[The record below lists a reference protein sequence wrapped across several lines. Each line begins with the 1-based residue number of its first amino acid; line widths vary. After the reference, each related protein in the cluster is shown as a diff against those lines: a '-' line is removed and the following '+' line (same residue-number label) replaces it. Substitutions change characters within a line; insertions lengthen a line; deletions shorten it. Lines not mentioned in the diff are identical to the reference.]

1 MYQRQIFRSVLRQAL
16 EIKFGS
22 KKITANQ
29 FANAYNL
36 ISPSPI
42 TNETARKWITGQGIP
57 RFERIYELVHWLNIN
72 PMDLFP
78 CNYLPPGAYLSY
90 QPIKKK
96 LDSGFNLNDIK
107 QFAKEIKDIKYE
119 PKT

>member
-1 MYQRQIFRSVLRQAL
+1 MVFRHAL
-16 EIKFGS
+16 EIKFGT
-22 KKITANQ
+22 KKITAKQ

-36 ISPSPI
+36 ISSDPI

-72 PMDLFP
+72 PNNLFP
-78 CNYLPPGAYLSY
+78 CNYLPPHTYLSN
-90 QPIKKK
+90 QRIEEK
-96 LDSGFNLNDIK
+96 LDSGFNLKDIE
-107 QFAKEIKDIKYE
+107 QLAKEINVIKYE